1 VQVRQRIYE
10 KIVSNY
16 CQFQVTAL
24 ASGFN
29 AFEAGNWLAKQV
41 LALSAD
47 QMMLGLGS
55 AASGPAYALLYVMSP
70 HEFALLPATWIML
83 S

>member
-1 VQVRQRIYE
+1 L
-10 KIVSNY
+10 K
-16 CQFQVTAL
+16 T
-24 ASGFN
+24 
-29 AFEAGNWLAKQV
+29 GNWLTKQV

-47 QMMLGLGS
+47 PMMLGLGS